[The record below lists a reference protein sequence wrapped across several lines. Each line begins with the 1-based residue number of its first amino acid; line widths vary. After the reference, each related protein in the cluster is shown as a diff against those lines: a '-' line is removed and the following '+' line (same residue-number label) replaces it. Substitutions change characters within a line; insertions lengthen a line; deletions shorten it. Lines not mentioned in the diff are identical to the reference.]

1 MHSLILLWDISSIL
15 GIMKMRSPLLV
26 SRARM
31 IGLVVAAA
39 AATIMSILLAAA
51 NVTIT
56 NAQQQQQQ
64 QMTTTKIEK
73 VWETPA
79 ELKNPESVI
88 YEPNENVLFVSN
100 VDGAPDR
107 KDKQGFISKVS
118 PLNGS
123 IIELNWVIGL
133 DAPKG
138 MAITN
143 NTNNTLLYVSDITD
157 LVEIDINSGKIINRY
172 NAPGSAFLNDVASD
186 NQGHV
191 YVSDTVT
198 NTIYR
203 LDTKNLGNSSN
214 NNNNASLQ
222 VWLQSPELNGP
233 NGLYVDD
240 TNNKLIVVSF
250 GAFSKPGGSIKVVD
264 LQNRTISSLGEEGTA
279 TVPIGGLDGI
289 EADNTGSYYY
299 VTDNTAGKLYVVNS
313 NETGY
318 ETLDLQKQ
326 GAADL
331 GTILDQNMIIIP
343 MMQDNKLEA
352 FRIII
357 G

>member
-1 MHSLILLWDISSIL
+1 MLSL
-15 GIMKMRSPLLV
+15 LLV

-31 IGLVVAAA
+31 IEIVAAV
-39 AATIMSILLAAA
+39 ATIVITLLAA

-56 NAQQQQQQ
+56 NAQQQQQ
-64 QMTTTKIEK
+64 MTTTRIEK
-73 VWETPA
+73 VWETST
-79 ELKNPESVI
+79 ELKTPESVI

-100 VDGAPDR
+100 IDGLPDR

-123 IIELNWVIGL
+123 IIELNWVTGL

-138 MAITN
+138 MTLIN
-143 NTNNTLLYVSDITD
+143 SSNSKLLYVSDITD
-157 LVEIDINSGKIINRY
+157 LIEIDINNKKIINRY

-186 NQGHV
+186 NQGHI

-198 NTIYR
+198 NIIYR
-203 LDTKNLGNSSN
+203 LDTKNLGNSS
-214 NNNNASLQ
+214 NNNASLQ

-233 NGLYVDD
+233 NGLYVDN
-240 TNNKLIVVSF
+240 TNNKLIIVSF

-264 LQNRTISSLGEEGTA
+264 LQNRTMSSLGKEGTA
-279 TVPIGGLDGI
+279 VPIGGLDGI
-289 EADNTGSYYY
+289 EADTTGRHYY

-313 NETGY
+313 NGTGY

-326 GAADL
+326 GTADL

-343 MMQDNKLEA
+343 MIQDNKLEA
-352 FRIII
+352 YRII

>member
-1 MHSLILLWDISSIL
+1 MLSL
-15 GIMKMRSPLLV
+15 LLV

-31 IGLVVAAA
+31 IEIVAAV
-39 AATIMSILLAAA
+39 ATIVITLLAA

-64 QMTTTKIEK
+64 MTTTRIEK
-73 VWETPA
+73 VWETST
-79 ELKNPESVI
+79 ELKTPESVI

-100 VDGAPDR
+100 IDGLPDR

-123 IIELNWVIGL
+123 IIELNWVTGL

-138 MAITN
+138 MTLIN
-143 NTNNTLLYVSDITD
+143 SSNSKLLYVSDITD
-157 LVEIDINSGKIINRY
+157 LIEIDINNKKIINRY

-186 NQGHV
+186 NQGHI

-198 NTIYR
+198 NIIYR
-203 LDTKNLGNSSN
+203 LDTKNLGNSS
-214 NNNNASLQ
+214 NNNASLQ

-233 NGLYVDD
+233 NGLYVDN
-240 TNNKLIVVSF
+240 TNNKLIVVLF

-264 LQNRTISSLGEEGTA
+264 LQNRTMSSLGKEGTA
-279 TVPIGGLDGI
+279 VPIGGLDGI
-289 EADNTGSYYY
+289 EADTTGRHYY

-313 NETGY
+313 NGTGY

-326 GAADL
+326 GTADL

-343 MMQDNKLEA
+343 MIQDNKLEA
-352 FRIII
+352 YRII

>member
-79 ELKNPESVI
+79 ELKTPESVI

-100 VDGAPDR
+100 IDGPPDR

-123 IIELNWVIGL
+123 IIELNWVTGL

-138 MAITN
+138 MAIINSNDN
-143 NTNNTLLYVSDITD
+143 NKLLYVSDITD
-157 LVEIDINSGKIINRY
+157 LLEIDINSGKIINRY
-172 NAPGSAFLNDVASD
+172 NAPGSAFLTDGAS
-186 NQGHV
+186 
-191 YVSDTVT
+191 
-198 NTIYR
+198 
-203 LDTKNLGNSSN
+203 
-214 NNNNASLQ
+214 
-222 VWLQSPELNGP
+222 
-233 NGLYVDD
+233 
-240 TNNKLIVVSF
+240 
-250 GAFSKPGGSIKVVD
+250 
-264 LQNRTISSLGEEGTA
+264 
-279 TVPIGGLDGI
+279 
-289 EADNTGSYYY
+289 
-299 VTDNTAGKLYVVNS
+299 GKLYIVNS
-313 NETGY
+313 NGTGY

-326 GAADL
+326 GTADL
-331 GTILDQNMIIIP
+331 GIILDQDMIIIP
-343 MMQDNKLEA
+343 MIQGNKLEA
-352 FRIII
+352 YRITD
-357 G
+357 

>member
-1 MHSLILLWDISSIL
+1 MYSLILPWNISSIL
-15 GIMKMRSPLLV
+15 DIMKMRSPFLV
-26 SRARM
+26 SQARI
-31 IGLVVAAA
+31 IGLVAA
-39 AATIMSILLAAA
+39 AATITSILLAAA
-51 NVTIT
+51 DVTIT
-56 NAQQQQQQ
+56 NAQQQQ
-64 QMTTTKIEK
+64 MTTTTIQK

-79 ELKNPESVI
+79 ELKTPESVI

-100 VDGAPDR
+100 IDGAPDS

-123 IIELNWVIGL
+123 IIELNWVTGL

-157 LVEIDINSGKIINRY
+157 LIEIDINSGRIINRY
-172 NAPGSAFLNDVASD
+172 NTPGSAFLNDVASD

-198 NTIYR
+198 NTIYI
-203 LDTKNLGNSSN
+203 LDIKNLGNSSN

-264 LQNRTISSLGEEGTA
+264 LQNRTMSSLGEEGTA
-279 TVPIGGLDGI
+279 VPIGGLDGI
-289 EADNTGSYYY
+289 EANNTGRYYY

-313 NETGY
+313 NGTGY

-331 GTILDQNMIIIP
+331 GTISDQNMIIIP
-343 MMQDNKLEA
+343 MIQDNKLEA
-352 FRIII
+352 FRII

>member
-1 MHSLILLWDISSIL
+1 MQ
-15 GIMKMRSPLLV
+15 SPLLA
-26 SRARM
+26 SRARR
-31 IGLVVAAA
+31 IGLA
-39 AATIMSILLAAA
+39 AATIMGVLLAAS
-51 NVTIT
+51 VTVA
-56 NAQQQQQQ
+56 NAQQQQ
-64 QMTTTKIEK
+64 MTTKIEK

-79 ELKNPESVI
+79 QFKTPESVI
-88 YEPNENVLFVSN
+88 YEPNENVLVVSN
-100 VDGAPDR
+100 IDGAPDG

-123 IIELNWVIGL
+123 IIELNWVTGL

-138 MAITN
+138 MTIIN

-157 LVEIDINSGKIINRY
+157 LVEVDINNGKIINRY

-198 NTIYR
+198 NAIYR
-203 LDTKNLGNSSN
+203 LDTKNLGNS

-222 VWLQSPELNGP
+222 VWLQTPELNGP

-240 TNNKLIVVSF
+240 INNKLIVVSV
-250 GAFSKPGGSIKVVD
+250 GPFSNPGGSIRVVD

-279 TVPIGGLDGI
+279 VPIGGLDGI
-289 EADNTGSYYY
+289 EADSTGRYYY
-299 VTDNTAGKLYVVNS
+299 VTDNTAGKLFVVNS
-313 NETGY
+313 NGTGY
-318 ETLDLQKQ
+318 ETLDLLRQ

-352 FRIII
+352 FRIMR
-357 G
+357 

>member
-31 IGLVVAAA
+31 IGLVVAAV

-64 QMTTTKIEK
+64 QMTTTKMEK
-73 VWETPA
+73 VWETPV

-123 IIELNWVIGL
+123 VIELNWVIGL

-143 NTNNTLLYVSDITD
+143 NTDNTLLYVSDITD

-198 NTIYR
+198 STIYR

-214 NNNNASLQ
+214 NNNTTSLQ

-250 GAFSKPGGSIKVVD
+250 GAFSKPGGSIKAVD
-264 LQNRTISSLGEEGTA
+264 LQNRTMSSLGEEGTA
-279 TVPIGGLDGI
+279 VPIGGLDGI
-289 EADNTGSYYY
+289 EADTTGRHYY

-313 NETGY
+313 NGTGY

-326 GAADL
+326 GTADL
-331 GTILDQNMIIIP
+331 GIILDQDMIIIP
-343 MMQDNKLEA
+343 MIQGNKLEA
-352 FRIII
+352 YRITD
-357 G
+357 

>member
-1 MHSLILLWDISSIL
+1 MLWNIPSIPS
-15 GIMKMRSPLLV
+15 IMKMQSLLLA

-31 IGLVVAAA
+31 IALVAA
-39 AATIMSILLAAA
+39 AATIMGVLLAADNITVA
-51 NVTIT
+51 N
-56 NAQQQQQQ
+56 AQQQQ
-64 QMTTTKIEK
+64 QMTTSNIEK

-79 ELKNPESVI
+79 HFKTPESVI

-100 VDGAPDR
+100 IDGAPDT

-123 IIELNWVIGL
+123 IIKLNWVTGL

-138 MAITN
+138 MAVVN
-143 NTNNTLLYVSDITD
+143 NTNNSLLYVSDITD
-157 LVEIDINSGKIINRY
+157 LLEVDINSGKIINRY

-186 NQGHV
+186 NQVHV

-203 LDTKNLGNSSN
+203 LDTKNLGNNSS

-222 VWLQSPELNGP
+222 VWLQTPELNGP

-250 GAFSKPGGSIKVVD
+250 GAFSNPGGSIRVVD
-264 LQNRTISSLGEEGTA
+264 LQNRTMSGLGEEGTA
-279 TVPIGGLDGI
+279 VPIGGLDGV
-289 EADNTGSYYY
+289 EADSTGRYYF
-299 VTDNTAGKLYVVNS
+299 VTDNAAGKLFVVNS
-313 NETGY
+313 NGTGY
-318 ETLDLQKQ
+318 ETLDLQRQ
-326 GAADL
+326 GTADL
-331 GTILDQNMIIIP
+331 GTVLDQNMIIIP
-343 MMQDNKLEA
+343 MMQENKLEA
-352 FRIII
+352 FRILR
-357 G
+357 

>member
-1 MHSLILLWDISSIL
+1 MIA
-15 GIMKMRSPLLV
+15 LV
-26 SRARM
+26 
-31 IGLVVAAA
+31 AA
-39 AATIMSILLAAA
+39 AATIMGVLLAAD
-51 NVTIT
+51 NVTVA
-56 NAQQQQQQ
+56 NAQQQ
-64 QMTTTKIEK
+64 QMTTSNIEK

-79 ELKNPESVI
+79 QFKTPESVI

-100 VDGAPDR
+100 IDGAPDT

-123 IIELNWVIGL
+123 IIELNWVTGL

-138 MAITN
+138 MAVVN
-143 NTNNTLLYVSDITD
+143 NTNNSLLYVSDITD
-157 LVEIDINSGKIINRY
+157 LLEVDINSGKIINRY

-203 LDTKNLGNSSN
+203 LDTTNLGNNSS

-222 VWLQSPELNGP
+222 VWLQTPELNGP

-250 GAFSKPGGSIKVVD
+250 GAFSNPGGSIRVVD
-264 LQNRTISSLGEEGTA
+264 LQNRTMSGLGEEGTA
-279 TVPIGGLDGI
+279 VPIGGLDGV
-289 EADNTGSYYY
+289 EADITGRYYF
-299 VTDNTAGKLYVVNS
+299 VTDNAAGKLYVVNS
-313 NETGY
+313 NGTGY
-318 ETLDLQKQ
+318 ETLDLQRQ
-326 GAADL
+326 GTADL
-331 GTILDQNMIIIP
+331 GTVLDQNMIIIP
-343 MMQDNKLEA
+343 MMQVNKLEA
-352 FRIII
+352 FRIM

>member
-1 MHSLILLWDISSIL
+1 
-15 GIMKMRSPLLV
+15 MKMRSPLLV

-31 IGLVVAAA
+31 IGLVAA

-51 NVTIT
+51 NITIT
-56 NAQQQQQQ
+56 NAQQQ

-73 VWETPA
+73 VWETPT
-79 ELKNPESVI
+79 ELKTPESVI

-100 VDGAPDR
+100 IDGAPDI

-138 MAITN
+138 MTIIN

-157 LVEIDINSGKIINRY
+157 LIEIDINSSKIINRY

-186 NQGHV
+186 NQGHI

-203 LDTKNLGNSSN
+203 LDTKNLGNST

-264 LQNRTISSLGEEGTA
+264 LQNRTMSSLGKEGTA
-279 TVPIGGLDGI
+279 VPIGGLDGI
-289 EADNTGSYYY
+289 EADNTGRYYY
-299 VTDNTAGKLYVVNS
+299 VTDNAAGKLYVVNS
-313 NETGY
+313 NGTGY

-326 GAADL
+326 GTADL

-343 MMQDNKLEA
+343 MIQDNKLEA
-352 FRIII
+352 FRII

>member
-1 MHSLILLWDISSIL
+1 MQ
-15 GIMKMRSPLLV
+15 SPLLA
-26 SRARM
+26 SRARR
-31 IGLVVAAA
+31 IGLA
-39 AATIMSILLAAA
+39 AATIMGVLLAAS
-51 NVTIT
+51 VTVA
-56 NAQQQQQQ
+56 NAQQQQ
-64 QMTTTKIEK
+64 MTTKIEK

-79 ELKNPESVI
+79 QFKTPESVI
-88 YEPNENVLFVSN
+88 YEPNENVLVVSN
-100 VDGAPDR
+100 IDGAPDG

-123 IIELNWVIGL
+123 IIELNWVTGL

-138 MAITN
+138 MTIIN

-157 LVEIDINSGKIINRY
+157 LVEVDINNGKIINRY

-203 LDTKNLGNSSN
+203 LDTKNLGNS

-222 VWLQSPELNGP
+222 VWLQTPELNGP

-240 TNNKLIVVSF
+240 INNKLIVVSV
-250 GAFSKPGGSIKVVD
+250 GPFSNPVGSIRVVD

-279 TVPIGGLDGI
+279 VPIGGLDGI
-289 EADNTGSYYY
+289 EADSTGRYYY

-313 NETGY
+313 NGTGY
-318 ETLDLQKQ
+318 ETLDLLRQ

-352 FRIII
+352 FRIMR
-357 G
+357 